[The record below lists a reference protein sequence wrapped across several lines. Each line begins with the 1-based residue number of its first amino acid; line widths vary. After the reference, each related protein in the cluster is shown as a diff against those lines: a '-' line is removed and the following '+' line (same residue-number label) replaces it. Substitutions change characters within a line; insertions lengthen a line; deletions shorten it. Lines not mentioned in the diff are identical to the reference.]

1 MSKWLRITLIVTLV
15 AAMLAAGFPLSLAG
29 GKPGFASSH
38 PLQSARC
45 FKIGD
50 TTGLFSCLAT
60 AGARLDGVTLI
71 STIRDRLDLVAYP
84 FGYLFIAFLALF
96 LIFALILI

>member
-1 MSKWLRITLIVTLV
+1 MSKGFRIIVILLLLGG
-15 AAMLAAGFPLSLAG
+15 MLAAGFPLTPEGAQ
-29 GKPGFASSH
+29 PGFADSH

-50 TTGLFSCLAT
+50 TSGLFSCWGNVPT
-60 AGARLDGVTLI
+60 RLHDFSLI
-71 STIRDRLDLVAYP
+71 KIVAHRLDLVAYP